1 TKHIQQKYHHVQD
14 DLVANKEA
22 AVWYVPTRDM
32 VADIMT
38 KALIHEQHWKF
49 IKAMRL
55 QFCLSGS

>member
-1 TKHIQQKYHHVQD
+1 HHHVQD

-38 KALIHEQHWKF
+38 KALVHKQHWKF
-49 IKAMRL
+49 IKAMGL
-55 QFCLSGS
+55 QLHSSGSVNK